1 MTTGF
6 IFDIKR
12 YAIHDGPGIRTTV
25 FMKGC
30 PMACRWCH
38 NPEGIEPTPFLA
50 YRKER
55 CIRCGA
61 CVESCPEQALR
72 LESEGVVPSGSL
84 CKNCFT
90 CTEICPAEA
99 REKVGR
105 EVTASEL
112 LGEIQKDIPF
122 YDTSGGGVTFSG
134 GEPLLQAEFLIELLK
149 LCGHEHIHR
158 AVDTSGHASR
168 ETLMSVAE
176 HTDLFL
182 YDLKMADSDKH
193 EKYTGVSNHLIPD
206 NLSHLAREKVY
217 LIIRLPLIPGVN
229 DDVASLDRIGLF
241 LDRLPGV
248 EKVHILPYH
257 DFQKTKYSRFEM
269 QYGSA
274 NLALPTGDMLL
285 RAKKRLENF
294 GLEVTVG
301 G

>member
-1 MTTGF
+1 MTNSI

-30 PMACRWCH
+30 PLACPWCH
-38 NPEGIEPTPFLA
+38 NPEGIEPTAFVA
-50 YRKER
+50 YKEER

-61 CVESCPEQALR
+61 CVEDCPEHALS
-72 LESEGVVPSGSL
+72 LESEGISTSGL
-84 CKNCFT
+84 PCKNCFT

-105 EVTASEL
+105 ELTALEL
-112 LGEIQKDIPF
+112 LSEIKKDIPF

-134 GEPLLQAEFLIELLK
+134 GEPLMQAEFLVKILK
-149 LCGHEHIHR
+149 LCGNEQIHR
-158 AVDTSGHASR
+158 AVDTTGHASY

-182 YDLKMADSDKH
+182 FDLKMMDSDKH
-193 EKYTGVSNHLIPD
+193 KRYTGVSNRLIID
-206 NLSHLAREKVY
+206 NLRHLARKGVD

-229 DDVASLDRIGLF
+229 DDPENLDRTGAFLNGLSE
-241 LDRLPGV
+241 V
-248 EKVHILPYH
+248 VKVDILPYH
-257 DFQKTKYSRFEM
+257 NLQNSKYFRFNMQHRTGNITQPSAEM
-269 QYGSA
+269 
-274 NLALPTGDMLL
+274 LVI
-285 RAKKRLENF
+285 AKKRLENF
-294 GLEVTVG
+294 GLEVAIG